1 MDAED
6 ANRGMQMLR
15 NTLLILLVLTP
26 VVCSGSDD
34 QGKQAELDAA
44 CESARQLALGPKR
57 SDIYQEC
64 VDKFK
69 KSAAVC
75 EKDADSYNGN
85 RVGGSPLFYDLP
97 ECEAAFE
104 YRNKDLN

>member
-1 MDAED
+1 MAAED
-6 ANRGMQMLR
+6 AHRGIQMLR
-15 NTLLILLVLTP
+15 DTLVLLLFFTP

-69 KSAAVC
+69 NSDEVC
-75 EKDADSYNGN
+75 GQEANRYNGN

-104 YRNKDLN
+104 YRHKDRD